1 MGDGF
6 QALDIILFAMIAAFL
21 VLRLRSVLGK
31 KTGHQRP
38 PTLERSTKKEEV
50 PVSDENLVEFPK
62 SKRDTIDTA
71 DAGAEE
77 IADDPLTP
85 ALTEVKIADPNF
97 NPSEFSEGAKGAFEL
112 VVEAYAKGDEET
124 LRTLL
129 NDEVFNDFSAAI
141 KERYDA
147 GETLDFTL
155 IGIKT
160 AKIIDARVEGKMAFV
175 TMQFDS
181 EQINITRD
189 KDDSILSGDPNQ
201 IEKISDIW
209 IFARNTQAGDPNWT
223 LVETRTPE
231 SL

>member
-38 PTLERSTKKEEV
+38 PNLERSTKKEKG
-50 PVSDENLVEFPK
+50 PVSDDNLAEFSK
-62 SKRDTIDTA
+62 SRK
-71 DAGAEE
+71 EE
-77 IADDPLTP
+77 IDVTDAKSEAAADNPLAP
-85 ALTEVKIADPNF
+85 GLTEVKSADPNF

-155 IGIKT
+155 IGITT

-231 SL
+231 S